1 MSDTML
7 QQVSAETMRF
17 MRGKYALDEIGN
29 GVDELSFCENGE
41 VIFTI
46 RICDG
51 HYNFQIGEALVS
63 VTCSETLEIAKALI
77 VAKKEPNRKPFP
89 KENALYS
96 NCGQRCDLCIH
107 YIDSTRSEAFL
118 AELKERLA
126 RVYKGSSWDDSAA
139 TCNGCHNGGLAG
151 DFSCPLRKC
160 ATEAGHE
167 SCMKCPNHPC
177 DKPHAGLPPE
187 IHIGTILADD
197 VTWGILPFVHKQYGN

>member
-1 MSDTML
+1 MNDTTL
-7 QQVSAETMRF
+7 QQVSAEAMRF

-29 GVDELSFCENGE
+29 GIDELSFSENGE
-41 VIFTI
+41 AVFTI
-46 RICDG
+46 RIRDG
-51 HYNFQIGEALVS
+51 HYDFQIGGESVI
-63 VTCSETLEIAKALI
+63 VTCSETLEAAKGLI
-77 VAKKEPNRKPFP
+77 LAKKEPNRKPFP
-89 KENALYS
+89 KANAMYS
-96 NCGQRCDLCIH
+96 NCGHRCDLCIH
-107 YIDSTRSEAFL
+107 YTDGSRSETFL

-126 RVYKGSSWDDSAA
+126 RVYEGNHWDKDMA

-167 SCMKCPNHPC
+167 SCTKCPNHPC

-187 IHIGTILADD
+187 IHTRTIYADD